1 MPLYMT
7 QFSYTKE
14 AWAALAK
21 NPEDRSVGLKKLVEA
36 AGGRLISLHYCM
48 GEYDGVAIYE
58 APDNVTAMTV
68 VLAVTAPGH
77 LKGTKTTVLY
87 TVEQG
92 MEAMGRAGKLAYPGP
107 KG

>member
-21 NPEDRSVGLKKLVEA
+21 SPEDRRVGLVKLVEA
-36 AGGRLISLHYCM
+36 LGGRLIGFYYCM
-48 GEYDGVAIYE
+48 GEYDGLAIYE
-58 APDNVTAMTV
+58 APDNATAMSAVLTV
-68 VLAVTAPGH
+68 ITPGH
-77 LKGTKTTVLY
+77 LQATKTTVLHS
-87 TVEQG
+87 VEEA
-92 MEAMGRAGKLAYPGP
+92 MEAMAKAGKLAYAGP

>member
-14 AWAALAK
+14 AWVALAK
-21 NPEDRSVGLKKLVEA
+21 SPEDRSVGLKKLAEA
-36 AGGRLISLHYCM
+36 AGGRLISLYLCM

-58 APDNVTAMTV
+58 APDNVTAMATV
-68 VLAVTAPGH
+68 MTAITPGH
-77 LKGTKTTVLY
+77 LKSTKTTVLY
-87 TVEQG
+87 TMEEA
-92 MEAMGRAGKLAYPGP
+92 MEAMAKAGKLAYAGP